1 MLNIGIVGA
10 GVGGLCCGLMLKK
23 LGHKVTIFEKQ
34 AKSISSGVGIQLSS
48 NAIRILRLFDLE
60 ENIASVASFPLMV
73 DCINGH
79 SGKKITSI
87 PLGKVAEKKFNA
99 GFYQLHRN
107 DLISI
112 LKNKVE
118 DFGIKINYGSPVNNL
133 TQNSLNAKIQLLNQN
148 YNYDFVI
155 GADGVNS
162 LVRKKIFPN
171 HKPRFLKQVAYR
183 TLIPSKKVP
192 DIFLQ
197 NKTLLFLG
205 NGKHAV
211 SYPIKDK
218 AFINFV
224 FCINTENFYE
234 QDWTKE
240 VDTSELIKNFSDFII
255 FEGIFK
261 KISSLKKWGLFEHPF
276 NKLWYN
282 NRIILLGDA
291 CHPILPYLAQGAS
304 QAIEDSYVLC
314 QSLKYNFDELYPTKF
329 LKIYTNKRYLR
340 VKKIKNASKKNAI
353 LYHLKNP
360 FLKFFFHFSLKIAGY
375 FPNFILQRF
384 AWIYSG
390 GPVKSEFKNSL

>member
-1 MLNIGIVGA
+1 
-10 GVGGLCCGLMLKK
+10 MLKK

-60 ENIASVASFPLMV
+60 ENIAAVASFPLMV

-133 TQNSLNAKIQLLNQN
+133 TQNSLNAKIQILNQN

-162 LVRKKIFPN
+162 LVRNKIFPN

-224 FCINTENFYE
+224 FL
-234 QDWTKE
+234 
-240 VDTSELIKNFSDFII
+240 SLIHI
-255 FEGIFK
+255 
-261 KISSLKKWGLFEHPF
+261 
-276 NKLWYN
+276 
-282 NRIILLGDA
+282 
-291 CHPILPYLAQGAS
+291 
-304 QAIEDSYVLC
+304 
-314 QSLKYNFDELYPTKF
+314 
-329 LKIYTNKRYLR
+329 
-340 VKKIKNASKKNAI
+340 
-353 LYHLKNP
+353 
-360 FLKFFFHFSLKIAGY
+360 
-375 FPNFILQRF
+375 
-384 AWIYSG
+384 
-390 GPVKSEFKNSL
+390 

>member
-10 GVGGLCCGLMLKK
+10 GVGGLSCALMLKK

-34 AKSISSGVGIQLSS
+34 SKSISSGVGIQLSS

-60 ENIASVASFPLMV
+60 DNIARVANFPLMV

-79 SGKKITSI
+79 NGKKITSI
-87 PLGKVAEKKFNA
+87 PLGRIAEKKFNA

-133 TQNSLNAKIQLLNQN
+133 TQNSSNAKIQLLNQN

-171 HKPRFLKQVAYR
+171 HKPRFLKQVAFR
-183 TLIPSKKVP
+183 TLIPSKNVP
-192 DIFLQ
+192 NIFLQ
-197 NKTLLFLG
+197 DKTLLFLG

-234 QDWTKE
+234 QDWTRE
-240 VDTSELIKNFSDFII
+240 VDTSELIKNFSDFIT
-255 FEGIFK
+255 FEGVFE
-261 KISSLKKWGLFEHPF
+261 KISSLKKWGLFEYPF
-276 NKLWYN
+276 NKSWYN

-314 QSLKYNFDELYPTKF
+314 QSLKYNFDELCPN
-329 LKIYTNKRYLR
+329 KIFEN
-340 VKKIKNASKKNAI
+340 
-353 LYHLKNP
+353 
-360 FLKFFFHFSLKIAGY
+360 
-375 FPNFILQRF
+375 
-384 AWIYSG
+384 IY
-390 GPVKSEFKNSL
+390 K